1 MVKTALALIF
11 GILLSFGLSFGLAFG
26 LAPSAAAQQL
36 KGDAGKVKSP
46 RPLWSELSPKQ
57 QAVLAPLAADW
68 DNLDTTRRKKWV
80 TIANRY
86 PKMKPDEQQR
96 LQSRMQ
102 AWAKLTPAQRRVARD
117 NYKSLRQLPR
127 PQRGEVH
134 EKWQQYQ
141 QSFSP
146 RPDSTAEATP
156 EATAP
161 VTGDAP
167 GK

>member
-1 MVKTALALIF
+1 MVKAALVVASLITALVLTPGA
-11 GILLSFGLSFGLAFG
+11 GAQQPPSESTS
-26 LAPSAAAQQL
+26 APSANS
-36 KGDAGKVKSP
+36 VKSA

-68 DNLDTTRRKKWV
+68 DKLDTTRRKKWV

-102 AWAKLTPAQRRVARD
+102 DWANLTPAQRRVARE
-117 NYKSLRQLPR
+117 NFQTLQQLPR
-127 PQRGEVH
+127 AQRGEVRQ
-134 EKWQQYQ
+134 KWQQYQ
-141 QSFSP
+141 KSATPASEAASE
-146 RPDSTAEATP
+146 STAPDTS
-156 EATAP
+156 
-161 VTGDAP
+161 

>member
-1 MVKTALALIF
+1 VVKTALALIVGF
-11 GILLSFGLSFGLAFG
+11 LLAFG
-26 LAPSAAAQQL
+26 LAPGTAAQQPQ
-36 KGDAGKVKSP
+36 GDAGSIKSP

-68 DNLDTTRRKKWV
+68 DKLDTTRRKKWV

-102 AWAKLTPAQRRVARD
+102 AWAKLTPAQRKVARD

-134 EKWQQYQ
+134 QKWQQYQ

-146 RPDSTAEATP
+146 RPDSTLETTP
-156 EATAP
+156 ESAAP
-161 VTGDAP
+161 AMGDMTG
-167 GK
+167 K

>member
-1 MVKTALALIF
+1 MVKTALSLIS
-11 GILLSFGLSFGLAFG
+11 GLLLAFG
-26 LAPSAAAQQL
+26 LALSATAQQPQ
-36 KGDAGKVKSP
+36 GNAGATKAP
-46 RPLWSELSPKQ
+46 RPQWSELSPKQ

-86 PKMKPDEQQR
+86 PKMKPEEQQR

-134 EKWQQYQ
+134 QKWQQYQ

-146 RPDSTAEATP
+146 PDATP
-156 EATAP
+156 DATLEGAAP
-161 VTGDAP
+161 AMGDAS

>member
-1 MVKTALALIF
+1 MVKAALAFAALIM
-11 GILLSFGLSFGLAFG
+11 GLLTVPGAV
-26 LAPSAAAQQL
+26 AQQS
-36 KGDAGKVKSP
+36 GSGSVKSA

-68 DNLDTTRRKKWV
+68 DKLDTTRRKKWV

-102 AWAKLTPAQRRVARD
+102 DWANLTPAQRRVAREK
-117 NYKSLRQLPR
+117 YQSLKQLPR
-127 PQRGEVH
+127 TERGEIRR
-134 EKWQQYQ
+134 KWWQRQE
-141 QSFSP
+141 S
-146 RPDSTAEATP
+146 P
-156 EATAP
+156 EASPQAASEPVAP
-161 VTGDAP
+161 DEP

>member
-1 MVKTALALIF
+1 MVKTALTLISGFLLAL
-11 GILLSFGLSFGLAFG
+11 GLALG
-26 LAPSAAAQQL
+26 AAAQQL
-36 KGDAGKVKSP
+36 PGNNGSVKAP

-68 DNLDTTRRKKWV
+68 DKLDTTRRKKWV

-86 PKMKPDEQQR
+86 PRMKPDEQQR

-102 AWAKLTPAQRRVARD
+102 AWAKLTPAQRKVARD

-127 PQRGEVH
+127 PQRGEVQQ
-134 EKWQQYQ
+134 KWQQYQ

-146 RPDSTAEATP
+146 LPDANPEATP
-156 EATAP
+156 EAAAP
-161 VTGDAP
+161 AMENVP

>member
-1 MVKTALALIF
+1 VVKAALTLILGLLFAL
-11 GILLSFGLSFGLAFG
+11 G
-26 LAPSAAAQQL
+26 AAAQQQ
-36 KGDAGKVKSP
+36 GGSATVKSP

-68 DNLDTTRRKKWV
+68 DKLDTTRRKKWV

-86 PKMKPDEQQR
+86 PKMKPDEQER

-117 NYKSLRQLPR
+117 NYRSLRQLPR
-127 PQRGEVH
+127 PERGEVKQ
-134 EKWQQYQ
+134 KWQQYQ

-146 RPDSTAEATP
+146 RSDGAQEASTDAS
-156 EATAP
+156 AP
-161 VTGDAP
+161 DAP